1 MNPIRTPSALH
12 QTSDRPPLALRLGL
26 GVLGLV
32 LGISLVVWGLRL
44 SRPQETVSAPV
55 QAPIKAT
62 SPDAMAKA
70 LAVTASSLDASGTSA
85 ASGTKSDGQAP
96 EPSRPAWR
104 LLGVM
109 VQADGQGSALL
120 AGDGQSAKSWRVGQ
134 TLPDGLVVL
143 RVHANGVELG
153 DAKSGQVSERL
164 KLPAA
169 PSVPVTSR

>member
-1 MNPIRTPSALH
+1 MNPIQTRSELH
-12 QTSDRPPLALRLGL
+12 QTSVRPPLALRLGL

-32 LGISLVVWGLRL
+32 IGISLVVWGLRL
-44 SRPQETVSAPV
+44 SQPHEPVSAPV

-62 SPDAMAKA
+62 SADEMVKA
-70 LAVTASSLDASGTSA
+70 LATTPEVSGASVAKPDSQDAV
-85 ASGTKSDGQAP
+85 
-96 EPSRPAWR
+96 PSRPAWR

-109 VQADGQGSALL
+109 AQADGQGTALL

-143 RVHANGVELG
+143 KVHVNGVELG
-153 DAKSGQVSERL
+153 DAKTGQVLERL